1 MVSFNLNEIVRK
13 PIDDNQDEFNKEIEN
28 EFNILHNDSLSDSEK
43 LELLKKSRANQ
54 LRLSAVISVIASQ
67 DLSIRIRG

>member
-13 PIDDNQDEFNKEIEN
+13 PIEDYQDEFNKEIEN

-67 DLSIRIRG
+67 DLSIKIRG